1 MNATLDLN
9 DRTLPRLAACATV
22 PTYDRGRL
30 APGVVHLSV
39 GSFHR
44 AHQAVYF
51 EEIAQQ
57 GLDEGWGITGV
68 GLRRREMKAALDA
81 QDGLYT
87 VVTRSARGDEARIVG
102 VITSYLF
109 APEERAAVLDALADV
124 RTRLVTL
131 TITAAGY
138 KVHPDTGEFL
148 SEDDAVVEDLA
159 SPAEP
164 GTALGLLVEALD
176 RRRRAGLPPF
186 TVLSCDNMA
195 DNGAIVGSSV
205 AAFASLRD
213 ERLGRWIEENVAFP
227 SSMVDRITPGTTD
240 ADREMVERT
249 FGIRDRWPVMTEPF
263 SQWVVEDR
271 FGQGRP
277 PLDEV
282 GVQFVDDVRPYALTK
297 TRLLNASHSALG
309 YLGSLAGYERMD
321 EVMADPV
328 FAGYIEEM
336 MTEEIS
342 PLLPSTGIDLATYGA
357 TLRRRFANPAVA
369 DRLSRLCRSGSTK
382 VPAHLVSSLR
392 EALEANRPHALL
404 TLAIAGWCRYLRAV
418 DAHGRPF
425 PLDDANGDRLRAL
438 AVADGGD
445 PRRLLADEATFG
457 SLGSCTQFVEA
468 VERDLRQ
475 LEVMGPRA
483 VIAARIADDEQLLA
497 S

>member
-1 MNATLDLN
+1 M
-9 DRTLPRLAACATV
+9 LPRLAARATV
-22 PTYDRGRL
+22 PTYDRRRL

-44 AHQAVYF
+44 AHQAMYF
-51 EEIAQQ
+51 EEIAER
-57 GLDEGWGITGV
+57 GLDQGWGITGV

-87 VVTRSARGDEARIVG
+87 VVTRSPEADDARIVG

-109 APEERAAVLDALADV
+109 APEERAAVLDALADE

-138 KVHPDTGEFL
+138 KVHPDTGAFL
-148 SEDDAVVEDLA
+148 GEDDEVVEDLA
-159 SPAEP
+159 SPSEP

-176 RRRRAGLPPF
+176 RRRRAGRAPF

-195 DNGAIVGSSV
+195 DNGIVVGTSV
-205 AAFASLRD
+205 IAFASLRD
-213 ERLGRWIEENVAFP
+213 ERLGRWISDNVAFP

-271 FGQGRP
+271 FCQGRP

-282 GVQFVDDVRPYALTK
+282 GVRFVDDVRPYAITK
-297 TRLLNASHSALG
+297 TRMLNASHSALG
-309 YLGSLAGYERMD
+309 YLGSLAGYERID

-328 FAGYIEEM
+328 FAGYVGQL
-336 MTEEIS
+336 MTEEVA
-342 PLLPSTGIDLATYGA
+342 PLLPATEIDLPAYAT
-357 TLRRRFANPAVA
+357 TLQRRFANPAVG

-382 VPAHLVSSLR
+382 VPAHLLSSLR
-392 EALEANRPHALL
+392 EALDAGRPHALL
-404 TLAIAGWCRYLRAV
+404 TLAVAGWCRYLRAV
-418 DAHGRPF
+418 DADGRPF

-438 AVADGGD
+438 AGSPGD
-445 PRRLLADEATFG
+445 HPGRLLADEATFG
-457 SLGSCTQFVEA
+457 SLGTCARFVEA
-468 VERDLRQ
+468 VECDLRQ
-475 LEVMGPRA
+475 LEAVGARA
-483 VIAARIADDEQLLA
+483 VVAAHLTDDEQLLA

>member
-1 MNATLDLN
+1 MKAPLDLTE
-9 DRTLPRLAACATV
+9 RTLPRLAASAIV
-22 PTYDRGRL
+22 PTYDRRRL
-30 APGVVHLSV
+30 SPGVVHLSV

-51 EEIAQQ
+51 EEIAAR
-57 GLDEGWGITGV
+57 GLDDRWGITGV
-68 GLRRREMKAALDA
+68 GLHRREMKAALDA

-87 VVTRSARGDEARIVG
+87 VVTRSPLGDEARIVG

-109 APEERAAVLDALADV
+109 APEERAAVLDALADE

-148 SEDDAVVEDLA
+148 SEDDLVVADLA
-159 SPAEP
+159 SPTEP

-176 RRRRAGLPPF
+176 RRRRGGLPPF
-186 TVLSCDNMA
+186 TVLSCDNMT
-195 DNGAIVGSSV
+195 DNGSVVGSSV
-205 AAFASLRD
+205 VAFASLRD
-213 ERLGRWIEENVAFP
+213 ERLGRWIRDNVAFP

-271 FGQGRP
+271 FCQGRP

-282 GVQFVDDVRPYALTK
+282 GVRFVDDVRPYAITK
-297 TRLLNASHSALG
+297 TRMLNASHSALG
-309 YLGSLAGYERMD
+309 YLGSLAGYERID

-328 FAGYIEEM
+328 FAGYIRCL
-336 MTEEIS
+336 MTEEIA
-342 PLLPSTGIDLATYGA
+342 PLLPGTGMDLSVYAA
-357 TLRRRFANPAVA
+357 TLQRRFANPAVA

-382 VPAHLVSSLR
+382 VPAHLLSSVR
-392 EALEANRPHALL
+392 EALEAGRPHALL
-404 TLAIAGWCRYLRAV
+404 TLAVAGWCRYLRAV
-418 DAHGRPF
+418 DADGRPF

-438 AVADGGD
+438 AGVAGDD
-445 PRRLLADEATFG
+445 PRRLLADEVTFG
-457 SLGSCTQFVEA
+457 SLGSCTPFVEA
-468 VERDLRQ
+468 VGRDLRQ
-475 LEVMGPRA
+475 LEAIGARA
-483 VIAARIADDEQLLA
+483 VVAARVRDDEQLLA